1 MFQKD
6 YLMRQIQQMAQVIAQ
21 VLFHRRSDQPGEALD
36 IIHQALNDLPGLDEL
51 LSEDLDREDVLAVC
65 SDEGGRLNPELAV
78 TVADILREKGE
89 IQDERDESG
98 AVWLRYA
105 LWLYDAAL
113 EQGGSAVPWDIHQR
127 IERLRERVE
136 NR

>member
-21 VLFHRRSDQPGEALD
+21 VLFHRRSDEPGEALD
-36 IIHQALNDLPGLDEL
+36 VIHETLNDLPGLDGL
-51 LSEDLDREDVLAVC
+51 LDDDLDRSDVLAVC
-65 SDEGGRLNPELAV
+65 SDEGGKLNAEMAV

-89 IQDERDESG
+89 ILDERDGSG

-105 LWLYDAAL
+105 VWLYDAAL
-113 EQGGSAVPWDIHQR
+113 EQGGAAVPWDIHGR
-127 IERLRERVE
+127 IERLRTQIESR
-136 NR
+136 